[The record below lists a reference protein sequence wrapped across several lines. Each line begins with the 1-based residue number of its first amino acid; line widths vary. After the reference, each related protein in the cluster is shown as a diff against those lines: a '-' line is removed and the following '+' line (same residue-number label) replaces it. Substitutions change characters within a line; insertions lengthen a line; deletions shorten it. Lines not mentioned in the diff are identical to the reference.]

1 MAVRRPAPKAPAPVA
16 PAPKAAAPKAAAP
29 KAAPAVVAVA
39 PAKTV
44 EVKAVEAKAPA
55 AKAVAPKPVAA
66 KPVAAAAV
74 VDLSGIEANISS
86 VAAKALE
93 QGRAAYDQ
101 AKVATEEATQTL
113 QASFAATSKGASE
126 LAVKALDSAKTNANA
141 VFDHLKALA
150 TAKNIAEAI
159 SLHGEFIRAQGEI
172 AVAQAKEFAELAK
185 KAADETAA
193 PIQAQM
199 KKVLNKG

>member
-16 PAPKAAAPKAAAP
+16 AAPKAAAP
-29 KAAPAVVAVA
+29 KVAAPKAAVAVA
-39 PAKTV
+39 PAK
-44 EVKAVEAKAPA
+44 AEAKAEAKPA
-55 AKAVAPKPVAA
+55 AVKPVAVKPVVA
-66 KPVAAAAV
+66 KPAEKPVAAAAV
-74 VDLSGIEANISS
+74 VDLSGLEANIST

-101 AKVATEEATQTL
+101 AKAAPEDATQTL

-159 SLHGEFIRAQGEI
+159 ALHGEFLRTQGEA

-185 KAADETAA
+185 KTADETAA

-199 KKVLNKG
+199 KKVLHKA